1 MKSQEEFARQAMRVR
16 AAVGL
21 FDTDISFQ
29 EALNDDLSHRG
40 QRVMSALPD
49 NIQFMWQKRD
59 EMNEKILAEISC
71 IQNRIDKTLCEIND
85 PLHAIG
91 KYVAKKSGKPFK
103 GGEDIVKVTGITR
116 HPHVDGY
123 AFTYNYS
130 EEDGTLAQSYIHTAM
145 VIINYSSLKL

>member
-16 AAVGL
+16 AAVRL
-21 FDTDISFQ
+21 FDPVISFQ

-49 NIQFMWQKRD
+49 NIQYMWQKRD

-71 IQNRIDKTLCEIND
+71 IEKRIDKTLCEIND

-91 KYVAKKSGKPFK
+91 KDVVKKSGKPFK
-103 GGEDIVKVTGITR
+103 GGQDIVRVTGITK
-116 HPHVDGY
+116 HPYTEGY

-130 EEDGTLAQSYIHTAM
+130 EDNGQLAQSYIHTSM

>member
-1 MKSQEEFARQAMRVR
+1 MKSQDEMTRQAMRVR

-21 FDTDISFQ
+21 FDTEIRFQ
-29 EALNDDLSHRG
+29 DALNDDLSYRG
-40 QRVMSALPD
+40 QRVMSALPE

-59 EMNEKILAEISC
+59 ELNDKILAEVSRVEK
-71 IQNRIDKTLCEIND
+71 QIDKTLCEIND

-103 GGEDIVKVTGITR
+103 GGEDIVKVTGITK
-116 HPHVDGY
+116 HPYTEGY

-130 EEDGTLAQSYIHTAM
+130 EDNGQLAQSYIHTAM
-145 VIINYSSLKL
+145 VIINYSNLNL

>member
-1 MKSQEEFARQAMRVR
+1 MKSQEEMTRQMLRTR

-21 FDTDISFQ
+21 FDTDITFQ

-49 NIQFMWQKRD
+49 NIQYMWQKRD
-59 EMNEKILAEISC
+59 EMNDKILAEISRVEK
-71 IQNRIDKTLCEIND
+71 RIDKTLCEIND

-91 KYVAKKSGKPFK
+91 KQVVKKSGKPFK
-103 GGEDIVKVTGITR
+103 GGEELVRVTGITK
-116 HPHVDGY
+116 HPHTEGY

-130 EEDGTLAQSYIHTAM
+130 EDNGQLAQSYIHTSM
-145 VIINYSSLKL
+145 VIINYSDLKL